1 MKLILV
7 KLLFLLL
14 TFPCGFAQST
24 GFLSSIGNFNSATA
38 FDISAN
44 GIIYVSE
51 SGNDQITSLDT
62 LGNILKTTGGFGW
75 SEAAF
80 DNPVDVFATPLS
92 IYIADK
98 NNHRIQRFDR
108 ELNFVSTL
116 STRQRENIEARFGY
130 PSGIVLSN
138 QGDWYILDSE
148 NHRIVKFDLFGN
160 YVQNFGGF
168 DAGNYQLRKPTSLAI
183 SPDNNIYVS
192 DETGIVV
199 FDAFG
204 NGIGRFEVSEKI
216 ISVRII
222 FDDLVINTKEN
233 IYHRNLRS
241 DDTSLQEIDLSGYKL
256 SEMISALKFSG
267 RLYVLTSKEIIIFTL
282 SL

>member
-7 KLLFLLL
+7 KLLYLLL
-14 TFPCGFAQST
+14 AFPYVFAQST
-24 GFLSSIGNFNSATA
+24 GFISSIGNFNNATA

-44 GIIYVSE
+44 GIIYVTE
-51 SGNDQITSLDT
+51 SGNDQIISLDT
-62 LGNILKTTGGFGW
+62 LGNILKTAGGFGW

-92 IYIADK
+92 VYIADK

-108 ELNFVSTL
+108 DLNFVSTL

-160 YVQNFGGF
+160 YVQHFGGF
-168 DAGNYQLRKPTSLAI
+168 DAGNYQLKKPLSLAI
-183 SPDNNIYVS
+183 SPDNHIYVS

-199 FDAFG
+199 FDSFG
-204 NGIGRFEVSEKI
+204 NGVGRLEISEEI
-216 ISVRII
+216 VSVRIM
-222 FDDLVINTKEN
+222 FDDLIINSKEN

-241 DDTSLQEIDLSGYKL
+241 YDMSLQEIDLSGYKL

-267 RLYVLTSKEIIIFTL
+267 RLYVLTSKEIIIFNLTL
-282 SL
+282 